1 MIMDDVS
8 TMVSIKIAHG
18 DLKFCSTHMMFQ
30 MMVKFDNIYIL
41 TLHTLWHYGV
51 LRDMSKKE
59 AETSCAEVASN
70 NYIIKVDT
78 SDQLTH
84 GTTNYVKAWVT

>member
-30 MMVKFDNIYIL
+30 MMVKFDNIL

-51 LRDMSKKE
+51 LRDMSKKGT
-59 AETSCAEVASN
+59 ETSCAEVGRYIGSTHTWHYELCQSMSN
-70 NYIIKVDT
+70 IINK
-78 SDQLTH
+78 QH
-84 GTTNYVKAWVT
+84 N

>member
-30 MMVKFDNIYIL
+30 MMIKFDNIL

-51 LRDMSKKE
+51 LRDMSIKGT
-59 AETSCAEVASN
+59 ETSCAEVASDN
-70 NYIIKVDT
+70 CIIKVDT

-84 GTTNYVKAWVT
+84 GITNYVKA

>member
-30 MMVKFDNIYIL
+30 MMVKFDYIYIYL
-41 TLHTLWHYGV
+41 RFIHYGTTV
-51 LRDMSKKE
+51 FYVTCPKRKQKHP
-59 AETSCAEVASN
+59 ARKWHQ
-70 NYIIKVDT
+70 III
-78 SDQLTH
+78 
-84 GTTNYVKAWVT
+84 